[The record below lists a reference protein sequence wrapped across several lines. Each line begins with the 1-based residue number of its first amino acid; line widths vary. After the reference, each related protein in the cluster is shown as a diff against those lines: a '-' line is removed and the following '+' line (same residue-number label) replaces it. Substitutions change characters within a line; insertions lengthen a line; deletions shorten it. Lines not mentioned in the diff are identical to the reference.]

1 MQLGRPQRV
10 AAEVEPEQSVAD
22 RDLVLDLGLLDALT
36 TDVARITVAD
46 AAPGPPR
53 LFPGQVVRY
62 EFVEN
67 PIGETLI
74 LVHGRGPPDCRKEQ
88 RAHITGVLTPGA
100 PT

>member
-1 MQLGRPQRV
+1 
-10 AAEVEPEQSVAD
+10 VEPEQSVAD

-36 TDVARITVAD
+36 TGVARITVAD

-62 EFVEN
+62 ELVVN

-74 LVHGRGPPDCRKEQ
+74 FVHGRAPDYRKEQ